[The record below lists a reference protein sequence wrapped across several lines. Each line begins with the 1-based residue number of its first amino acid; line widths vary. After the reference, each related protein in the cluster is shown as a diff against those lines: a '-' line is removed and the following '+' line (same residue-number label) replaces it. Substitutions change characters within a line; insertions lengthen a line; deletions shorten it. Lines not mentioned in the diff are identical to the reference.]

1 MLSDYKNYNYTHHIL
16 QVLLLF
22 VYSYNQC
29 LMVKGERRDCVRL
42 TDSYFTVRM
51 NKIAKSIISNY
62 MTIMLNENS
71 RKRIAIENL
80 NINMSAVRKP
90 QSNRESNKGYTVLL

>member
-1 MLSDYKNYNYTHHIL
+1 
-16 QVLLLF
+16 
-22 VYSYNQC
+22 
-29 LMVKGERRDCVRL
+29 
-42 TDSYFTVRM
+42 
-51 NKIAKSIISNY
+51 

-90 QSNRESNKGYTVLL
+90 QSNRESTKGYTVLL

>member
-1 MLSDYKNYNYTHHIL
+1 M
-16 QVLLLF
+16 
-22 VYSYNQC
+22 
-29 LMVKGERRDCVRL
+29 KGERRDCVRL
-42 TDSYFTVRM
+42 TDSYFTARM

-90 QSNRESNKGYTVLL
+90 QSNRESNKGYTILL